1 MNSVEQT
8 KKSANCGVL
17 YDGGAGK
24 NGKYAF
30 IDEVTNSVKVIMC

>member
-1 MNSVEQT
+1 MNPVEQT
-8 KKSANCGVL
+8 KKAPFVVCDTMAVQE
-17 YDGGAGK
+17 K